1 MFYFK
6 EEKEKIVLLL
16 KKYFKKKSS
25 MYHIEIAFLYGSW
38 SRGLPHKDSDIDL
51 ALLFSEPAE
60 NEDIIFESINNI
72 SFDLSIKTGKE
83 VNTIDIKDDFPYPML
98 YYNAIIFGIPI
109 YVKNNDLL
117 ISLRLEAIRQM
128 EDFKIFGIPWQQ
140 EVAQKLLKE
149 MAHA

>member
-1 MFYFK
+1 MSFK
-6 EEKEKIVLLL
+6 VERNKIIQLL
-16 KKYFKKKSS
+16 KDYFSRNSS
-25 MYHIEIAFLYGSW
+25 LYHIEIAFLYGSW

-72 SFDLSIKTGKE
+72 SFDLSIKMGKE
-83 VNTIDIKDDFPYPML
+83 VNIIDIKEGFPYPML

-117 ISLRLEAIRQM
+117 ISLKLEAIRQM
-128 EDFKIFGIPWQQ
+128 EDFKNFGIPWQQ

-149 MAHA
+149 MTHA

>member
-1 MFYFK
+1 MSFK
-6 EEKEKIVLLL
+6 VERKKIIQLL
-16 KKYFKKKSS
+16 KDCFSRNSS
-25 MYHIEIAFLYGSW
+25 LYHIEIAFLYGSW

-72 SFDLSIKTGKE
+72 SFDLSIKMGKE
-83 VNTIDIKDDFPYPML
+83 VNIIDIKEGFPYPML

-128 EDFKIFGIPWQQ
+128 EDFKVFGIPWQQ

-149 MAHA
+149 MTHA

>member
-1 MFYFK
+1 MSFK
-6 EEKEKIVLLL
+6 VERNKIIQLL
-16 KKYFKKKSS
+16 KDYFSRNSS
-25 MYHIEIAFLYGSW
+25 LYHIEIAFLYGSW

-60 NEDIIFESINNI
+60 NEEIIFESINNI
-72 SFDLSIKTGKE
+72 SFDLSIKMGKE
-83 VNTIDIKDDFPYPML
+83 VNIIDIKEGFPYPML

-117 ISLRLEAIRQM
+117 ISLKLEAIRQM
-128 EDFKIFGIPWQQ
+128 EDFKNFGIPWQQ

-149 MAHA
+149 MTHA